1 MSRYFED
8 KNELTF
14 PYKEVEEMKED
25 YPDKEDLLNIIEY
38 NVIDSLKY
46 LSNVSDV
53 RHEEPIEM
61 LNISL
66 TALIDYIREEL

>member
-1 MSRYFED
+1 M
-8 KNELTF
+8 F

-25 YPDKEDLLNIIEY
+25 YPDKEDLLNAIEY
-38 NVIDSLKY
+38 NVTDSLKY

-53 RHEEPIEM
+53 RHEEPIET

-66 TALIDYIREEL
+66 IALINYIREEL

>member
-1 MSRYFED
+1 MTEYN
-8 KNELTF
+8 KNLIF

-25 YPDKEDLLNIIEY
+25 YPDKEDLLNAIEY

-61 LNISL
+61 LNVSL
-66 TALIDYIREEL
+66 IALINYMREELWA

>member
-1 MSRYFED
+1 MTEY
-8 KNELTF
+8 NNNLMF

-25 YPDKEDLLNIIEY
+25 YPDKKDLLNAIED

-61 LNISL
+61 LNVSL
-66 TALIDYIREEL
+66 TALIDYVREEFLA

>member
-1 MSRYFED
+1 MTEY
-8 KNELTF
+8 NNNLTF

-25 YPDKEDLLNIIEY
+25 YPDKEDLLNAIEY
-38 NVIDSLKY
+38 NVIESLKY

-61 LNISL
+61 LNVSL
-66 TALIDYIREEL
+66 IALINYMREELLA

>member
-1 MSRYFED
+1 MTEY
-8 KNELTF
+8 NNNLMF

-25 YPDKEDLLNIIEY
+25 YPDKEDLLNAIED

-61 LNISL
+61 FNVSL
-66 TALIDYIREEL
+66 SALIDYIREEL

>member
-1 MSRYFED
+1 MTEY
-8 KNELTF
+8 NNNLMF

-25 YPDKEDLLNIIEY
+25 YPDKDDLLNAIEY

-61 LNISL
+61 LNVSL
-66 TALIDYIREEL
+66 IALINYIREEL

>member
-1 MSRYFED
+1 M
-8 KNELTF
+8 NEYNNDLMF
-14 PYKEVEEMKED
+14 PLKEVEEMKED
-25 YPDKEDLLNIIEY
+25 YPDKRDLLNAIEDS
-38 NVIDSLKY
+38 VIDSLKY

-61 LNISL
+61 LNVSL

>member
-1 MSRYFED
+1 MTEHNND
-8 KNELTF
+8 LMF

-25 YPDKEDLLNIIEY
+25 YPDKEDLLNAIEY

-61 LNISL
+61 LNVSL
-66 TALIDYIREEL
+66 TALIDYIREELWA

>member
-1 MSRYFED
+1 MTEYNND
-8 KNELTF
+8 LMF

-25 YPDKEDLLNIIEY
+25 YPDKEDLLNAIEY

-61 LNISL
+61 LNVSL
-66 TALIDYIREEL
+66 TALIDLIREEFLA

>member
-1 MSRYFED
+1 MTEH
-8 KNELTF
+8 KNDLVF
-14 PYKEVEEMKED
+14 PHKEVEEMKED
-25 YPDKEDLLNIIEY
+25 YPNKEDLLNAIEY

-61 LNISL
+61 LNVSL
-66 TALIDYIREEL
+66 TALIDYIREELWT